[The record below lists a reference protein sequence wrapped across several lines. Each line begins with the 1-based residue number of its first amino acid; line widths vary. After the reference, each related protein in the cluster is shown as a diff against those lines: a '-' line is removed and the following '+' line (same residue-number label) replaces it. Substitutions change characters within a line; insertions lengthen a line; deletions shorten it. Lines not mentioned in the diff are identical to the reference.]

1 MESTI
6 IAICALIFL
15 LIIMIVFF
23 TKQKA
28 KKVENSLFTALLLT
42 NFIGLLTQIVIYYVG
57 LSFPDFSESLIYLY
71 ILKVL
76 FLVYFAFEV
85 IFGLYVW
92 AVSFDVNTKENINFK
107 RKQTIVYLVASVVLS
122 IIMFLSPMDLELING
137 YYYPTGASFFIM
149 FIGMLVG
156 TVFMIYCLFRNY
168 KRVKSAKYLPLF
180 AYVILSA
187 AGIIS
192 QMVNPTYLLVA
203 PFETLVIT
211 LMYFTIENPD
221 MRMVEELKRA
231 KEEADKANK
240 AKSQF
245 LNSMSHEIR
254 TPLNSIVGLSE
265 DIGSYA
271 DVLPQGVR
279 EDSKDLIEASTSL
292 LEVVDN
298 ILDINKMESTTINLV
313 ETPYIFKEE
322 MVKLCK
328 LNATK
333 IKDKP
338 INFKIEFQQNL
349 PYELIG
355 DRVKIKEIVNN
366 LLSNAFKYTNQG
378 EIKLIVKYIN
388 QNNICNLIIM
398 VSDTG
403 IGIKKEDL
411 DKIFDIDSLEKE
423 GKVDSD
429 ALGLSVTKKLVEAMK
444 GKISVKST
452 YGEGST
458 FMVELPQT
466 ISKLEEPITEEVLT
480 VPENDLFKG
489 KKVLIVDDN
498 KLNIKV
504 AEKALTFLEVNSE
517 SALSAKEALD
527 KLASNQYDLVLM
539 DIMMPEISGD
549 KCLQMMKERGYT
561 VPTIALTADA
571 VSGSK
576 EKYLSVG
583 FDDYIAKPFTKDEIK
598 EKLTK
603 IFKS

>member
-15 LIIMIVFF
+15 IIIMIVFF
-23 TKQKA
+23 TKPKIR
-28 KKVENSLFTALLLT
+28 KVENSLFSALLVT
-42 NFIGLLTQIVIYYVG
+42 NLVGLLTQLIIYYVG
-57 LSFPDFSESLIYLY
+57 FNFPDFSESIIYTY
-71 ILKVL
+71 ILKL
-76 FLVYFAFEV
+76 IFLVYFAFEV

-92 AVSFDVNTKENINFK
+92 AVSFDVNTKENVSFK
-107 RKQTIVYLVASVVLS
+107 RRQTIAYLIISGLVAVAM
-122 IIMFLSPMDLELING
+122 IFAPMDIEVING
-137 YYYPTGASFFIM
+137 YYYPTGASFFVM

-168 KRVKSAKYLPLF
+168 KRVKSSKYLPLF

-192 QMVNPTYLLVA
+192 QMINPTYLLIA

-221 MRMVEELKRA
+221 MRMVEELKKA
-231 KEEADKANK
+231 KEEAEKANN
-240 AKSQF
+240 AKSEF

-265 DIGSYA
+265 DIRSYSE
-271 DVLPQGVR
+271 VLPQGVK
-279 EDSKDLIEASTSL
+279 EDARDLVDASTSL

-298 ILDINKMESTTINLV
+298 ILDINKIESTSINLV

-322 MVKLCK
+322 MIKLCK
-328 LNATK
+328 LNA
-333 IKDKP
+333 IKANGKP
-338 INFKIEFQQNL
+338 IKFNIEFQQGL

-355 DRVKIKEIVNN
+355 DRVNVKEVVNN
-366 LLSNAFKYTNQG
+366 LLSNAFKYTNEGQ
-378 EIKLIVKYIN
+378 IKLTVKYSIN
-388 QNNICNLIIM
+388 NDICNLM
-398 VSDTG
+398 MVVSDTG
-403 IGIKKEDL
+403 IGISKEDQ
-411 DKIFDIDSLEKE
+411 EKLFNASIKE
-423 GKVDSD
+423 DGRVDSD
-429 ALGLSVTKKLVEAMK
+429 TVGLSVTKKLVDAMK
-444 GKISVKST
+444 GKISVRSSI
-452 YGEGST
+452 GEGST
-458 FMVELPQT
+458 FMVEIPQR
-466 ISKLEEPITEEVLT
+466 ISKMNAPETEEVLT
-480 VPENDLFKG
+480 IPDNDLFKG

-504 AEKALTFLEVNSE
+504 AEKALTFLEVSSE

-527 KLASNQYDLVLM
+527 MIATNNYDLVLM

-549 KCLQMMKERGYT
+549 KCLLTMKERGYN
-561 VPTIALTADA
+561 VPVIALTADA
-571 VSGSK
+571 VSGAK
-576 EKYLSVG
+576 EKYLSIG

-603 IFKS
+603 IFRN

>member
-15 LIIMIVFF
+15 IIIMIVFF
-23 TKQKA
+23 TKQKI
-28 KKVENSLFTALLLT
+28 KKVENSIFSALLITNFVGLFTQL
-42 NFIGLLTQIVIYYVG
+42 IIYYAT
-57 LSFPDFSESLIYLY
+57 SRFPDFSESLIYVY
-71 ILKVL
+71 ILKTL

-107 RKQTIVYLVASVVLS
+107 RKQTIVYLVASIVLAV
-122 IIMFLSPMDLELING
+122 IMFLAPMDIEVING
-137 YYYPTGASFFIM
+137 YYYPTGASFFVM

-168 KRVKSAKYLPLF
+168 KRVKSSKYLPLF
-180 AYVILSA
+180 AYVVLSSV
-187 AGIIS
+187 GIIS
-192 QMVNPTYLLVA
+192 QMINPTYLLIA

-231 KEEADKANK
+231 KEEADKANA
-240 AKSQF
+240 AKSEF

-265 DIGSYA
+265 DIGSYS
-271 DVLPQGVR
+271 DVLPQGVK
-279 EDSKDLIEASTSL
+279 EDAKDLIDASTSL

-298 ILDINKMESTTINLV
+298 ILDINKIESSTVNLV
-313 ETPYIFKEE
+313 ETPYLFKEE

-333 IKDKP
+333 VKGKP
-338 INFKIEFQQNL
+338 INFKIEFQQGL

-355 DRVKIKEIVNN
+355 DRVKVKEIVNN
-366 LLSNAFKYTNQG
+366 LLSNAFKYTSQG
-378 EIKLIVKYIN
+378 EIKLTVKYIN
-388 QNNICNLIIM
+388 LSDVCNLIIM

-403 IGIKKEDL
+403 VGIKKEDQ
-411 DKIFDIDSLEKE
+411 DKLFNITSGLKAD

-429 ALGLSVTKKLVEAMK
+429 TIGLSVTKKLVDAMK

-452 YGEGST
+452 FGEGST
-458 FMVELPQT
+458 FMVELPQR
-466 ISKLEEPITEEVLT
+466 ISKMDEPVTEEVLS
-480 VPENDLFKG
+480 VPEENTLKG

-504 AEKALTFLEVNSE
+504 AEKALSFLEVNTE
-517 SALSAKEALD
+517 SVLSAKDALN
-527 KLASNQYDLVLM
+527 KLKDNNYDLVLM

-549 KCLQMMKERGYT
+549 KCLKTMREQGYGMP
-561 VPTIALTADA
+561 VIALTADA
-571 VSGSK
+571 VSGAK

-603 IFKS
+603 FL

>member
-15 LIIMIVFF
+15 IIIMIVFF
-23 TKQKA
+23 TKPKIR
-28 KKVENSLFTALLLT
+28 KVENSLFSALLVT
-42 NFIGLLTQIVIYYVG
+42 NLVGLLTQLIIYYVG
-57 LSFPDFSESLIYLY
+57 FNFPDFSESIIYIY
-71 ILKVL
+71 ILKL
-76 FLVYFAFEV
+76 IFLVYFAFEV

-92 AVSFDVNTKENINFK
+92 AVSFDVNTKENVSFK
-107 RKQTIVYLVASVVLS
+107 RRQTIAYLIISGLVAVAM
-122 IIMFLSPMDLELING
+122 IFAPMDIEVING
-137 YYYPTGASFFIM
+137 YYYPTGASFFVM

-168 KRVKSAKYLPLF
+168 KRVKSSKYLPLF

-192 QMVNPTYLLVA
+192 QMINPTYLLIA

-221 MRMVEELKRA
+221 MRMVEELKKA
-231 KEEADKANK
+231 KEEAEKANN
-240 AKSQF
+240 AKSEF

-265 DIGSYA
+265 DIRSYSE
-271 DVLPQGVR
+271 VLPQGVK
-279 EDSKDLIEASTSL
+279 EDARDLVDASTSL

-298 ILDINKMESTTINLV
+298 ILDINKIESTSINLV

-322 MVKLCK
+322 MIKLCK
-328 LNATK
+328 LNA
-333 IKDKP
+333 IKANGKP
-338 INFKIEFQQNL
+338 IKFNIEFQQGL

-355 DRVKIKEIVNN
+355 DRVNVKEVVNN
-366 LLSNAFKYTNQG
+366 LLSNAFKYTNEGQ
-378 EIKLIVKYIN
+378 IKLTVKYSIN
-388 QNNICNLIIM
+388 NDICNLM
-398 VSDTG
+398 MVVSDTG
-403 IGIKKEDL
+403 IGISKEDQ
-411 DKIFDIDSLEKE
+411 EKLFNASIKE
-423 GKVDSD
+423 DGRVDSD
-429 ALGLSVTKKLVEAMK
+429 TVGLSVTKKLVDAMK
-444 GKISVKST
+444 GKISVRSSI
-452 YGEGST
+452 GEGST
-458 FMVELPQT
+458 FMVEIPQR
-466 ISKLEEPITEEVLT
+466 ISKMNAPETEEVLT
-480 VPENDLFKG
+480 IPDNDLFKG

-504 AEKALTFLEVNSE
+504 AEKALTFLEVSSE

-527 KLASNQYDLVLM
+527 MIATNNYDLVLM

-549 KCLQMMKERGYT
+549 KCLLTMKERGYN
-561 VPTIALTADA
+561 VPVIALTADA
-571 VSGSK
+571 VSGAK
-576 EKYLSVG
+576 EKYLSIG

-603 IFKS
+603 IFRN

>member
-15 LIIMIVFF
+15 IIIMIVFF
-23 TKQKA
+23 TKPKIR
-28 KKVENSLFTALLLT
+28 KVENSLFAALLVT
-42 NFIGLLTQIVIYYVG
+42 NLVGLLTQLIIYYVG
-57 LSFPDFSESLIYLY
+57 FNFPDFSESIIYTY
-71 ILKVL
+71 ILKLL

-92 AVSFDVNTKENINFK
+92 AVSFDVNTKENVSFK
-107 RKQTIVYLVASVVLS
+107 RRQTIAYLIISGLVAVAM
-122 IIMFLSPMDLELING
+122 IFAPMDIEVING
-137 YYYPTGASFFIM
+137 YYYPTGASFFVM

-168 KRVKSAKYLPLF
+168 KRVKSSKYLPLF

-192 QMVNPTYLLVA
+192 QMINPTYLLIA

-221 MRMVEELKRA
+221 MKMVEELKKA
-231 KEEADKANK
+231 KEEAEKANN
-240 AKSQF
+240 AKSEF

-265 DIGSYA
+265 DIRSYS
-271 DVLPQGVR
+271 DVLPQGVK
-279 EDSKDLIEASTSL
+279 EDARDLVDASTSL

-298 ILDINKMESTTINLV
+298 ILDINKIESSSINLV
-313 ETPYIFKEE
+313 ETPYLFKDE
-322 MVKLCK
+322 MIKLCK
-328 LNATK
+328 LNA
-333 IKDKP
+333 IKANGKP
-338 INFKIEFQQNL
+338 IKFNIEFQQGL

-355 DRVKIKEIVNN
+355 DRVNVKEVVNN
-366 LLSNAFKYTNQG
+366 LLSNAFKYTNEGQ
-378 EIKLIVKYIN
+378 IKLTVKYSIN
-388 QNNICNLIIM
+388 NDICNLM
-398 VSDTG
+398 MVVSDTG
-403 IGIKKEDL
+403 IGISKEDQ
-411 DKIFDIDSLEKE
+411 EKLFNASIKE
-423 GKVDSD
+423 DGRVDSD
-429 ALGLSVTKKLVEAMK
+429 TVGLSVTKKLVDAMK
-444 GKISVKST
+444 GKISVRSSI
-452 YGEGST
+452 GEGST
-458 FMVELPQT
+458 FMVEIPQR
-466 ISKLEEPITEEVLT
+466 ISKMNAPETEEVLT
-480 VPENDLFKG
+480 IPDNDLFKG

-504 AEKALTFLEVNSE
+504 AEKALTFLEVSSE

-527 KLASNQYDLVLM
+527 MIATNNYDLVLM

-549 KCLQMMKERGYT
+549 KCLLTMKERGYN
-561 VPTIALTADA
+561 VPVIALTADA
-571 VSGSK
+571 VSGAK
-576 EKYLSVG
+576 EKYLSIG

-603 IFKS
+603 IFRN

>member
-15 LIIMIVFF
+15 IIIMIVFF
-23 TKQKA
+23 TKPKIR
-28 KKVENSLFTALLLT
+28 KVENSLFSALLVT
-42 NFIGLLTQIVIYYVG
+42 NLVGLLTQLIIYYVG
-57 LSFPDFSESLIYLY
+57 FNFPDFSESIIYTY
-71 ILKVL
+71 ILKLL

-92 AVSFDVNTKENINFK
+92 AVSFDVNTKENVSFK
-107 RKQTIVYLVASVVLS
+107 RRQTIAYLIISGLVAVAM
-122 IIMFLSPMDLELING
+122 IFAPMDIEVING
-137 YYYPTGASFFIM
+137 YYYPTGASFFVM

-168 KRVKSAKYLPLF
+168 KRVKSSKYLPLF

-192 QMVNPTYLLVA
+192 QMINPTYLLIA

-221 MRMVEELKRA
+221 MKMVEELKKA
-231 KEEADKANK
+231 KEEAEKANN
-240 AKSQF
+240 AKSEF

-265 DIGSYA
+265 DIRSYS
-271 DVLPQGVR
+271 DVLPQGVK
-279 EDSKDLIEASTSL
+279 EDARDLVDASTSL

-298 ILDINKMESTTINLV
+298 ILDINKIESSSINLV
-313 ETPYIFKEE
+313 ETPYLFKEE
-322 MVKLCK
+322 MIKLCK
-328 LNATK
+328 LNA
-333 IKDKP
+333 IKANGKP
-338 INFKIEFQQNL
+338 IKFNIEFQQGL

-355 DRVKIKEIVNN
+355 DRVNVKEVVNN
-366 LLSNAFKYTNQG
+366 LLSNAFKYTNEGQI
-378 EIKLIVKYIN
+378 ELTVKYSIN
-388 QNNICNLIIM
+388 NDICNLIM
-398 VSDTG
+398 VVSDTG
-403 IGIKKEDL
+403 IGISKEDQ
-411 DKIFDIDSLEKE
+411 EKLFNASIKE
-423 GKVDSD
+423 DGRVDSD
-429 ALGLSVTKKLVEAMK
+429 TVGLSVTKKLVDAMK
-444 GKISVKST
+444 GKISVRSSI
-452 YGEGST
+452 GEGST
-458 FMVELPQT
+458 FMVEIPQR
-466 ISKLEEPITEEVLT
+466 ISKMNAPETEEVLT
-480 VPENDLFKG
+480 VPDNDLFKG

-504 AEKALTFLEVNSE
+504 AEKALTFLEVSSE

-527 KLASNQYDLVLM
+527 MMATNNYDLVLM

-549 KCLQMMKERGYT
+549 KCLLTMKERGYN
-561 VPTIALTADA
+561 VPVIALTADA
-571 VSGSK
+571 VSGAK
-576 EKYLSVG
+576 EKYLSIG

-603 IFKS
+603 IFRN

>member
-15 LIIMIVFF
+15 IIIMIVFF
-23 TKQKA
+23 TKPKQR
-28 KKVENSLFTALLLT
+28 KVENSLFTALLIT
-42 NFIGLLTQIVIYYVG
+42 NLIGLLSQLAIYYVG
-57 LSFPDFSESLIYLY
+57 SYFPDFSETIIYIY

-92 AVSFDVNTKENINFK
+92 AISFDVNTKENVSFK
-107 RKQTIVYLVASVVLS
+107 RRQTIAYLIISGIISVV
-122 IIMFLSPMDLELING
+122 MFFSPMDIEVING
-137 YYYPTGASFFIM
+137 YYYPTGASFFTM

-168 KRVKSAKYLPLF
+168 KRVKSSKYLPLF

-192 QMVNPTYLLVA
+192 QMINPTYLLIA

-221 MRMVEELKRA
+221 MRMVEELKKA
-231 KEEADKANK
+231 KEEAEKANN
-240 AKSQF
+240 AKSEF

-265 DIGSYA
+265 DISSYS
-271 DVLPQGVR
+271 DVLPQGVK
-279 EDSKDLIEASTSL
+279 EDAKDLVDASTSL

-298 ILDINKMESTTINLV
+298 ILDINKIESSSINLV
-313 ETPYIFKEE
+313 ETPYLFKDE
-322 MVKLCK
+322 MIKLCK
-328 LNATK
+328 LNA
-333 IKDKP
+333 IKASGKP
-338 INFKIEFQQNL
+338 IKFNVEFQQGL

-355 DRVKIKEIVNN
+355 DRVNVKEIVNN
-366 LLSNAFKYTNQG
+366 LLSNAFKYTNEGQ
-378 EIKLIVKYIN
+378 IKLTVKYSIN
-388 QNNICNLIIM
+388 NDICNLIMM

-403 IGIKKEDL
+403 IGISKEDQ
-411 DKIFDIDSLEKE
+411 EKLFSASIKE
-423 GKVDSD
+423 DGRVDSD
-429 ALGLSVTKKLVEAMK
+429 TVGLSVTKKLVDAMK
-444 GKISVKST
+444 GRISVRSNL
-452 YGEGST
+452 GEGSI
-458 FMVELPQT
+458 FMVEIPQR
-466 ISKLEEPITEEVLT
+466 ISKITAPEKEEVLV
-480 VPENDLFKG
+480 VPDNDLFKG

-504 AEKALTFLEVNSE
+504 AEKALTFLEVSSE
-517 SALSAKEALD
+517 CAHSAKEALD
-527 KLASNQYDLVLM
+527 MIATNNYDLVLM

-549 KCLQMMKERGYT
+549 KCLLTMKERGYT
-561 VPTIALTADA
+561 VPVIALTADA
-571 VSGSK
+571 VSGAN
-576 EKYLSVG
+576 EKYLSIG

-603 IFKS
+603 IFKN